1 MAGNGYTILLPT
13 DGSYPA
19 IAATVRAVEMARD
32 RKAKI
37 VILKVVE
44 SMVGAGMEK
53 IAEDSALMRTAGI
66 DGVAY
71 AKDLASKS
79 KIPFEVVY
87 KEGAVVG
94 EIVKAATEFKADIII
109 MGSSTI
115 KGLPGLYLGSVS
127 RGVIK
132 EAPCDVVVVKLTE
145 EEMKKAVEL
154 AIEIAAAIK
163 APPPAKFD
171 ISDITK
177 SKKFRIGAILL
188 AIYGATYAFFIAL
201 AVYSIYVRYHHK
213 LQTPIFSIETL
224 NMNVGL
230 VFGFAVI
237 FLAIIMAVFFNWYAG
252 RSEKKSG
259 GN

>member
-1 MAGNGYTILLPT
+1 MATKGYKILLPT

-19 IAATVRAVEMARD
+19 IAATVRAIELAKD
-32 RKAKI
+32 RKGKLI
-37 VILKVVE
+37 VLKVNEVE
-44 SMVGAGMEK
+44 GAGMEK

-71 AKDLASKS
+71 ASDMARKS
-79 KIPFEVVY
+79 GISFEAVY

-94 EIVKAATEFKADIII
+94 EIVRTAQDADVDIIV

-132 EAPCDVVVVKLTE
+132 NAPCDVVVVKLTE

-154 AIEIAAAIK
+154 AHEIAAAIR

-177 SKKFRIGAILL
+177 SKKFRVGAILL
-188 AIYGATYAFFIAL
+188 AIYGATYAIFIAL
-201 AVYSIYVRYHHK
+201 AVYSINVRYHHQP
-213 LQTPIFSIETL
+213 QTPIFSIETL

-237 FLAIIMAVFFNWYAG
+237 LLAIIMAVFFNWYAG

>member
-1 MAGNGYTILLPT
+1 MANNGYKILLPT

-19 IAATVRAVEMARD
+19 IAATVRAIDLARD
-32 RKAKI
+32 RKGKL
-37 VILKVVE
+37 VILKVNEVE
-44 SMVGAGMEK
+44 GAGMEK

-71 AKDLASKS
+71 AQDLAK
-79 KIPFEVVY
+79 KKGIPFEIIY

-94 EIVKAATEFKADIII
+94 EIVRTATETGADIIV

-127 RGVIK
+127 KGVMK
-132 EAPCDVVVVKLTE
+132 EAPCDIVVVKLTE
-145 EEMKKAVEL
+145 EEMEKAVQL
-154 AIEIAAAIK
+154 AQEIAAAIK
-163 APPPAKFD
+163 APPPIKFD

-177 SKKFRIGAILL
+177 SKKFRVGAVLL
-188 AIYGATYAFFIAL
+188 AIYGATYAIFIAL
-201 AVYSIYVRYHHK
+201 AVYSINVRYHHQP
-213 LQTPIFSIETL
+213 QTPIFSIETL
-224 NMNVGL
+224 NMNIGL

-252 RSEKKSG
+252 RSEKKSR

>member
-1 MAGNGYTILLPT
+1 MANNDYTILLPT

-19 IAATVRAVEMARD
+19 IAATVRAVELARD
-32 RKAKI
+32 RKARI
-37 VILKVVE
+37 YILKVVE
-44 SMVGAGMEK
+44 SVAAAGMEK

-71 AKDLASKS
+71 AKDLAAKANVLT
-79 KIPFEVVY
+79 EVVY
-87 KEGAVVG
+87 REGAVVG
-94 EIVKAATEFKADIII
+94 EIIKAATEFKADIIV

-115 KGLPGLYLGSVS
+115 KGIPGLYLGSVS

-145 EEMKKAVEL
+145 EEMKKAVQL
-154 AIEIAAAIK
+154 AHDIAAALK

-177 SKKFRIGAILL
+177 SKKFRVGTILL
-188 AIYGATYAFFIAL
+188 AIYGFTYAIFISV
-201 AVYSIYVRYHHK
+201 AVYSIFIKFHGSE
-213 LQTPIFSIETL
+213 TPIFSIQTL

-237 FLAIIMAVFFNWYAG
+237 FLAIIMAVLFNWYAG

>member
-1 MAGNGYTILLPT
+1 LAGNGYTILLPT

-19 IAATVRAVEMARD
+19 IAATIRAVELAKD

-44 SMVGAGMEK
+44 TVETAGMEK

-71 AKDLASKS
+71 AKDLATKS
-79 KIPFEVVY
+79 NIPTEVVY

-94 EIVKAATEFKADIII
+94 EISRAASEFKADIIV

-145 EEMKKAVEL
+145 EEMKKAVDL
-154 AIEIAAAIK
+154 AHEIARAMK
-163 APPPAKFD
+163 APPPPKFD

-177 SKKFRIGAILL
+177 SKKFKIGAILL
-188 AIYGATYAFFIAL
+188 AIYGAGYALFIVL
-201 AVYSIYVRYHHK
+201 GTFGK
-213 LQTPIFSIETL
+213 TGQGKPIFSLEMAG
-224 NMNVGL
+224 MNFGL
-230 VFGFAVI
+230 VFGFAII
-237 FLAIIMAVFFNWYAG
+237 FLAIIMAVLFNWYAG

-259 GN
+259 GS

>member
-1 MAGNGYTILLPT
+1 LLPT

-19 IAATVRAVEMARD
+19 IAATVRAVEMAKD
-32 RKAKI
+32 RNAKI

-44 SMVGAGMEK
+44 NVEPAGMEK

-71 AKDLASKS
+71 AKDLATKS
-79 KIPFEVVY
+79 NLTTEVIY
-87 KEGAVVG
+87 RQGAVVG
-94 EIVKAATEFKADIII
+94 EIVKAASEFKADIIV

-127 RGVIK
+127 RGLIK

-154 AIEIAAAIK
+154 AHEIAASIK

-171 ISDITK
+171 IGDITR
-177 SKKFRIGAILL
+177 SMKFKVGAILM
-188 AIYGATYAFFIAL
+188 AVYGAAYAIFIAL
-201 AVYSIYVRYHHK
+201 ATYSIYISHTVPK
-213 LQTPIFSIETL
+213 PAEKPIFSIETMG
-224 NMNVGL
+224 MNLGL

-237 FLAIIMAVFFNWYAG
+237 FLAIIMAVIFNWYAG

>member
-1 MAGNGYTILLPT
+1 MAGNGYVILLPT

-19 IAATVRAVEMARD
+19 IAATVRAMELARD
-32 RKAKI
+32 RKAKV
-37 VILKVVE
+37 VILKVIESVE
-44 SMVGAGMEK
+44 GAGMEK

-79 KIPFEVVY
+79 NIPAEVMI

-94 EIVKAATEFKADIII
+94 EIVKAATTTKADIIV

-145 EEMKKAVEL
+145 DEMKKAVDL
-154 AIEIAAAIK
+154 AHAIAAAIK
-163 APPPAKFD
+163 APPPKFD
-171 ISDITK
+171 ISDITS
-177 SKKFRIGAILL
+177 SKKFRVGALL
-188 AIYGATYAFFIAL
+188 LGVYGLTYAAFTILGTFGKN
-201 AVYSIYVRYHHK
+201 SSGTR
-213 LQTPIFSIETL
+213 IFSL
-224 NMNVGL
+224 DLGSLNVGL
-230 VFGFAVI
+230 VFGFVVI
-237 FLAIIMAVFFNWYAG
+237 ILAIVMAVAFNWYAG
-252 RSEKKSG
+252 RMERKSG
-259 GN
+259 GG